1 MRDKGGS
8 YEKLCAYNERRE
20 VNLTFSLANFVHL
33 IQKLRSNF
41 LNLISSASESRK
53 KNPPDITLD
62 LPLFFRY
69 KRITSLKNLPYPAP
83 NKSCRTGFK
92 ATLRLCLL

>member
-8 YEKLCAYNERRE
+8 YEKLCAYDERRG
-20 VNLTFSLANFVHL
+20 VNLTFCLAKLVHL
-33 IQKLRSNF
+33 IQELRSNF

-53 KNPPDITLD
+53 KNLPDSSLD

-83 NKSCRTGFK
+83 SKSCRTGFK